1 VGLDP
6 IAAYERYS
14 AAWNANDAGQA
25 AQLLSE
31 SWADHGVLVD
41 PDNPEGV
48 TGREALLEYIART
61 HAELVEL
68 DISASSEP
76 EVLGGRMRT
85 TWKATAGGEVMF
97 TGTDFLEFAPDGRIA
112 RVTMFYDST
121 PE

>member
-1 VGLDP
+1 VALDP

-25 AQLLSE
+25 AQLLTE

-48 TGREALLEYIART
+48 TGREALLDYIART
-61 HAELVEL
+61 QAEMVGL
-68 DISASSEP
+68 DISDSSEP
-76 EVLGGRMRT
+76 ELLGGRMRT
-85 TWKATAGGEVMF
+85 TWKATESGKVMF
-97 TGTDFLEFAPDGRIA
+97 TGTDFIEFAPDGRIS
-112 RVTMFYDST
+112 RLTMFYDST

>member
-25 AQLLSE
+25 AQLLRE

-48 TGREALLEYIART
+48 IGREALLEYIART
-61 HAELVEL
+61 HAEMVGV
-68 DISASSEP
+68 DISDSSEP
-76 EVLGGRMRT
+76 ELLGGRMRT
-85 TWKATAGGEVMF
+85 TWKATEAGNVMF
-97 TGTDFLEFAPDGRIA
+97 TGTDFIEFAPDGRIS
-112 RVTMFYDST
+112 RLTMFHDST